1 MKKLNK
7 GFTLIELLVV
17 IAIIGILSSIAIINL
32 NTARDKA
39 KDASVKASLGGVVP
53 GILLCF
59 EAGGFMKVDATN
71 KPVGGQD
78 ICTTDSTIGKWP
90 VINTTWT
97 YNPSTAGFSA
107 TDANAGV
114 FQFSATKTA
123 GGAVYTCDQNGC
135 S

>member
-59 EAGGFMKVDATN
+59 EAGGTMNLTGANNT
-71 KPVGGQD
+71 PTGGSA
-78 ICTTDSTIGKWP
+78 ICTTDATIGNWP
-90 VINTTWT
+90 NINSTWT
-97 YNPSTAGFSA
+97 YNANA
-107 TDANAGV
+107 AANANAGT
-114 FQFSATKTA
+114 FSFGATKTV
-123 GGAVYTCDQNGC
+123 GGATYLCDQNGC
-135 S
+135 N